1 MNIPRLNLPRVVIV
15 GGGFAGL
22 TAAKRLKKS
31 GVQVIM
37 IDKNNYHTSS
47 VGRNKDPEFKL

>member
-22 TAAKRLKKS
+22 TVAKRLKES
-31 GVQVIM
+31 GVQVITEEQN
-37 IDKNNYHTSS
+37 IL
-47 VGRNKDPEFKL
+47 VWV

>member
-22 TAAKRLKKS
+22 SVAKRLKES
-31 GVQVIM
+31 RVQVI
-37 IDKNNYHTSS
+37 IEEQKYPSLVLS
-47 VGRNKDPEFKL
+47 